1 MRNRSLLV
9 QLSVCLL
16 LVLALSIQAMAAP
29 ITLRL
34 MTVWG
39 AEQKEHLDALLAEYS
54 QINPD
59 VEIVHEVMAGA
70 GAALYQEVL
79 QTGFAG
85 GSGPDVYFEWAGELA
100 GYFIDSGFAE
110 PLERYYERYG
120 WDEILIPWAV
130 DALVRN
136 GRVYGV
142 PVSTHG
148 MTFWYRADLMNQLG
162 LEEPQTYAELEALC
176 QKARGQGIYP
186 LSLGGKYNWQVM
198 RLLDFLIEHT
208 CGPELH
214 DKLNRLETSWDCPE
228 VVAAYSLF
236 KKWVDND
243 WITPGFLMV
252 APDDARIPWYQGMAL
267 MVFEGSW
274 METTL
279 INDGQ
284 DPYNFGFFLN
294 PTDHDPVRI
303 SGFAEQFM
311 ISSVTPYK
319 EEAAEFLNWI
329 ISREVQQR
337 GLGTAFGSTGT
348 IGVAPDPQQLP
359 NTYKWRQVLTTLDAT
374 YPPHDQVFQAELL
387 HHFFEVQD
395 GLVTG
400 DFTPES
406 GAKYFQKAVE
416 EWKASQ

>member
-1 MRNRSLLV
+1 M
-9 QLSVCLL
+9 
-16 LVLALSIQAMAAP
+16 
-29 ITLRL
+29 
-34 MTVWG
+34 
-39 AEQKEHLDALLAEYS
+39 
-54 QINPD
+54 
-59 VEIVHEVMAGA
+59 
-70 GAALYQEVL
+70 
-79 QTGFAG
+79 
-85 GSGPDVYFEWAGELA
+85 
-100 GYFIDSGFAE
+100 
-110 PLERYYERYG
+110 
-120 WDEILIPWAV
+120 
-130 DALVRN
+130 
-136 GRVYGV
+136 
-142 PVSTHG
+142 
-148 MTFWYRADLMNQLG
+148 
-162 LEEPQTYAELEALC
+162 
-176 QKARGQGIYP
+176 
-186 LSLGGKYNWQVM
+186 SLGGKYNWQVM

-274 METTL
+274 MERTL

-337 GLGTAFGSTGT
+337 GLGTAFGSSGT

-359 NTYKWRQVLTTLDAT
+359 NTYKWRQVLTTSM
-374 YPPHDQVFQAELL
+374 PHILPMTRSSKL
-387 HHFFEVQD
+387 SCC
-395 GLVTG
+395 T
-400 DFTPES
+400 T
-406 GAKYFQKAVE
+406 
-416 EWKASQ
+416 